1 MTLPLVPHANTELRH
16 VSTPGALFT
25 NFYVLTDLR
34 FYGKLRQVDTSE
46 VLRKNGNTENCV
58 KSTVRIPAALWKRA
72 RRATGPQH
80 TLQRLLVEGLELRV
94 AQLEKDSVAKERDD
108 VL

>member
-1 MTLPLVPHANTELRH
+1 MPRLH
-16 VSTPGALFT
+16 
-25 NFYVLTDLR
+25 
-34 FYGKLRQVDTSE
+34 
-46 VLRKNGNTENCV
+46 V

-94 AQLEKDSVAKERDD
+94 AQLEKESEISEIKEKDD
-108 VL
+108 VLSDDLHTG